1 MFFYDRLDNVMEK
14 INNFTQLKDFLNQH
28 GIHVDVVDSSEPK
41 INTDKQSDQNNTP
54 KNLQDLFSDILK
66 ELDLDSPLRS
76 TSASL
81 IKQLDG
87 ENQDSKSSEQ
97 SNSSKLHNNASYAV
111 TTKGDSIVS
120 SDNSSNTHTMNK
132 ANHVNINFPFAKTH
146 SVEKHSVTA
155 NSTGDSTTSVK
166 TQAKEESAPTQH
178 VNVANVANSG
188 TANATAATQ
197 SKIQDIN
204 FKMREL
210 KRKIAVEESSANL
223 IQLTLDLAAL
233 AEEKQKE
240 EGSLELKQFQQKMAQ
255 AKQELDSVN
264 DELDT
269 LSNMFKAWN
278 GNKSNGVK
286 EMHGM
291 KEMLEMQMNK
301 LQSHFTQLKQLTK

>member
-1 MFFYDRLDNVMEK
+1 MFFYDRLDNLMEK

-28 GIHVDVVDSSEPK
+28 GIHVEV
-41 INTDKQSDQNNTP
+41 INADKQSDQNNTP
-54 KNLQDLFSDILK
+54 KNLQDLFSDIFK
-66 ELDLDSPLRS
+66 DLASHSLSSKKPLNDS
-76 TSASL
+76 
-81 IKQLDG
+81 
-87 ENQDSKSSEQ
+87 NQASKSNEQ
-97 SNSSKLHNNASYAV
+97 QNYSKLHSNVSYGQRYAD
-111 TTKGDSIVS
+111 TNKRDSIVS
-120 SDNSSNTHTMNK
+120 NGNSDNTNTMNQEH
-132 ANHVNINFPFAKTH
+132 HVNINFPFAKTH
-146 SVEKHSVTA
+146 SVEKHNVTA
-155 NSTGDSTTSVK
+155 EPAGNSTTSVK
-166 TQAKEESAPTQH
+166 TQAKQESAPTEH
-178 VNVANVANSG
+178 GNVANSG
-188 TANATAATQ
+188 TASATADTQ

-240 EGSLELKQFQQKMAQ
+240 EGSLELQQFQQNMAQ
-255 AKQELDSVN
+255 AMQELDSVN
-264 DELDT
+264 YELDT

-278 GNKSNGVK
+278 GNESNGIK